1 MKTAV
6 SYDQVP
12 ALLATYDVGLAY
24 VPDRPTW
31 HYQPTIK
38 VLEYRALGLPIISTD
53 VASHRE
59 VVEQNVN
66 GILCADTPEAIAQAM
81 YKFIHPPQ
89 FFSSTLTKARN
100 MRTWEQLVRHCR
112 YVHCQSIQ

>member
-1 MKTAV
+1 M
-6 SYDQVP
+6 
-12 ALLATYDVGLAY
+12 LHDVGLAY

-38 VLEYRALGLPIISTD
+38 VLEYRALGMPIISTD

-66 GILCADTPEAIAQAM
+66 GLLCADSPEAIAEAM
-81 YKFIHPPQ
+81 GQFINQPQ
-89 FFSSTLTKARN
+89 FFEETLQNARN
-100 MRTWEQLVRHCR
+100 IRRGNSWLDIADMYISKAYNPILK
-112 YVHCQSIQ
+112 